1 MSAAVMG
8 IMVINEELT
17 SRELIEA
24 DHQTGRTFLGRR
36 RAGRRSCKLPA
47 RLFVSG
53 GKRPVDCTIVDESS
67 MGARLQLVGARA
79 SDKRSGNQTPSEF
92 WLHFPLEKAQVKCQ
106 RVWEHNDLVGVR
118 FWSAIQP
125 A

>member
-1 MSAAVMG
+1 MMG
-8 IMVINEELT
+8 IMIINEEAT
-17 SRELIEA
+17 SHELIEA
-24 DHQTGRTFLGRR
+24 DHQTGRNFLGRR
-36 RAGRRSCKLPA
+36 RADRRSCKLPA

-67 MGARLQLVGARA
+67 MGARLQLARA
-79 SDKRSGNQTPSEF
+79 PVTGKRSANLTPSEF
-92 WLHFPLEKAQVKCQ
+92 WLHFPLEKAQVRCQ

>member
-1 MSAAVMG
+1 MPAKMMGVMA
-8 IMVINEELT
+8 IDNETT
-17 SRELIEA
+17 STELIEA
-24 DHQTGRTFLGRR
+24 DHQTGRSFLGRR
-36 RAGRRSCKLPA
+36 RAGRRLCKLPA

-67 MGARLQLVGARA
+67 MGARLKLAHANVSNKQ
-79 SDKRSGNQTPSEF
+79 SCSQTPTEF